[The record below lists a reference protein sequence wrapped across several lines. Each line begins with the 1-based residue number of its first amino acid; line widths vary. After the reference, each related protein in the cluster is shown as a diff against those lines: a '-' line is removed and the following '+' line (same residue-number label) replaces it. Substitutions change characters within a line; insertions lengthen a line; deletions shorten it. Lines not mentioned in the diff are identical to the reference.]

1 VQEYISTPELKSSYI
16 DLGITSIWFP
26 RMIQLHNR
34 LNASLLLAFQLQLY
48 GGKQSEYRGWLLEQK
63 CEIRLMLFNCIN
75 QYDET
80 V

>member
-1 VQEYISTPELKSSYI
+1 
-16 DLGITSIWFP
+16 
-26 RMIQLHNR
+26 MIQLRNR

-48 GGKQSEYRGWLLEQK
+48 GGKQSEYRGWLLEQEF
-63 CEIRLMLFNCIN
+63 EIRLMLFNCIN